1 MMKRIPEASINRLN
15 LYLRTL
21 KELAKNG
28 EGVTVSSKQLAEEL
42 GINSHQVRKDLSY
55 FGRFG
60 QRGIGYRAKDL
71 VSDINEILGLNKK
84 WKICLCGLGNLGSAL
99 ISYKGFRKEGLN
111 VVAAFEKDKEKIGR
125 KINGIEVFSVDK
137 IKTVIKEKNIEI
149 GIIAV
154 PAESAQWVANQ
165 LTAAGVKAILNFAP
179 IKLPFSKEKVK
190 IRNVDL
196 SIELVNLTQFLAN
209 ISKKS

>member
-1 MMKRIPEASINRLN
+1 MKRIPEASINRLN

-21 KELAKNG
+21 KELARNG

-55 FGRFG
+55 FGKFG
-60 QRGIGYRAKDL
+60 QRGIGYKVKDL
-71 VSDINEILGLNKK
+71 VNDINEILGLNKK

-99 ISYKGFRKEGLN
+99 ISYRGFKKEGLN
-111 VVAAFEKDKEKIGR
+111 VVAVFEKDKEKIGR
-125 KINGIEVFSVDK
+125 NINGIEVFPVDK
-137 IKTVIKEKNIEI
+137 INKVIKEKNIEI

-154 PAESAQWVANQ
+154 PAEAAQSVANQ
-165 LTAAGVKAILNFAP
+165 LIATGVKAILNFAP

>member
-1 MMKRIPEASINRLN
+1 MKRIPEASINRLN

-21 KELAKNG
+21 KELARNG

-60 QRGIGYRAKDL
+60 QRGIGYKAKDL
-71 VSDINEILGLNKK
+71 INDINEILGLNKK

-99 ISYKGFRKEGLN
+99 ISYRGFRKEGLN
-111 VVAAFEKDKEKIGR
+111 VVAAFEKDRAKIGK
-125 KINGIEVFSVDK
+125 KINGIEVFPVGK
-137 IKTVIKEKNIEI
+137 IKKVINEKNIEI

-154 PAESAQWVANQ
+154 PAESAQSVANQ
-165 LTAAGVKAILNFAP
+165 LIAAGVKAILNFAP

-196 SIELVNLTQFLAN
+196 SIELVNLAQFLAN

>member
-1 MMKRIPEASINRLN
+1 MKRIPEASINRLN

-21 KELAKNG
+21 KELARKG

-55 FGRFG
+55 FGKFG

-71 VSDINEILGLNKK
+71 IEDINAILGLNKK

-99 ISYKGFRKEGLN
+99 ISYRGFKKEGLN
-111 VVAAFEKDKEKIGR
+111 VVAVFEKDKDKIGKR
-125 KINGIEVFSVDK
+125 INGIEVFSVDK
-137 IKTVIKEKNIEI
+137 INKIVKEKNIEI

-154 PAESAQWVANQ
+154 PVEAAQAVANR
-165 LTAAGVKAILNFAP
+165 LINSGIKAILNFAP

-196 SIELVNLTQFLAN
+196 SIELVNLAQFLAN

>member
-1 MMKRIPEASINRLN
+1 MKRIPEASINRLN

-55 FGRFG
+55 FGKFG
-60 QRGIGYRAKDL
+60 QRGIGYKAKDL
-71 VSDINEILGLNKK
+71 VNDINEILGLNKK

-111 VVAAFEKDKEKIGR
+111 VVAAFEKDKGKIGR
-125 KINGIEVFSVDK
+125 KINGIEVFSVDN

-149 GIIAV
+149 GIVAV
-154 PAESAQWVANQ
+154 PAESAQWVAHQ

-196 SIELVNLTQFLAN
+196 SIELVNLAQFLAN

>member
-1 MMKRIPEASINRLN
+1 MKRIPEASIHRLN

-21 KELAKNG
+21 KELAKNS
-28 EGVTVSSKQLAEEL
+28 EDVTVSSKQLAEEL

-55 FGRFG
+55 FGKFG
-60 QRGIGYRAKDL
+60 QRGIGYRTKELAD
-71 VSDINEILGLNKK
+71 DINKILGLNKK

-99 ISYKGFRKEGLN
+99 ISYRGFRKEGLN
-111 VVAAFEKDKEKIGR
+111 VVAVFEKDKDKIG
-125 KINGIEVFSVDK
+125 KTINGIDVFSVERMNR
-137 IKTVIKEKNIEI
+137 VIREKNIEI

-154 PAESAQWVANQ
+154 PADAAKSVASQ
-165 LTAAGVKAILNFAP
+165 LIDAGIKAILNFAP
-179 IKLPFSKEKVK
+179 IKLSYPQEKVR

-196 SIELVNLTQFLAN
+196 SIELVNLAQFLAN

>member
-1 MMKRIPEASINRLN
+1 MKRIPEASINRLN